1 MRRSS
6 AIVLGGIGLG
16 IGLYVVGRSLN
27 PSRSIPNRSIFNDA
41 TPKVHLTTADLDFPQ
56 VSHEEI
62 ISERLVDLNKAAASE
77 LSGLGLDEENVQRLI
92 ENRPYRSR
100 LELVSRMVL
109 SEAIFSA
116 IRNRV
121 AISEGREPVKVA

>member
-1 MRRSS
+1 MRWSS
-6 AIVLGGIGLG
+6 AIVFGGIGLG
-16 IGLYVVGRSLN
+16 IGVYVVVRSLN
-27 PSRSIPNRSIFNDA
+27 PSRSIFKET

-77 LSGLGLDEENVQRLI
+77 LRGLGLDEDNVQRVI

-121 AISEGREPVKVA
+121 AISEGRDPVKVA